1 VLSCLFRLLRSV
13 QSDLSPAAVLDDTGN
28 MLMSHV
34 QQEQPAAADCMQDV
48 INEAAKAAHP
58 LLASA

>member
-1 VLSCLFRLLRSV
+1 MQR
-13 QSDLSPAAVLDDTGN
+13 DLSPADILDDAGN
-28 MLMSHV
+28 MLISQV

-48 INEAAKAAHP
+48 INEAARAAQP

>member
-1 VLSCLFRLLRSV
+1 MQR
-13 QSDLSPAAVLDDTGN
+13 DLSPAVILDETSN
-28 MLMSHV
+28 MLVAQV

-48 INEAAKAAHP
+48 INEAAQAAQP